1 MKMVKNQN
9 SIFLKKITTN
19 LIFKDENDKK
29 KTKLNFFKK

>member
-1 MKMVKNQN
+1 MVKNQN

-29 KTKLNFFKK
+29 TKLNFFKK